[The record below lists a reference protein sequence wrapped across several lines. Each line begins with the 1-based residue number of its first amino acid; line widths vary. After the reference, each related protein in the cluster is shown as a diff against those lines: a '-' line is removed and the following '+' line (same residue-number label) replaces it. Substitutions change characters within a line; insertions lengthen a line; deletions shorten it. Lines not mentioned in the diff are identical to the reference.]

1 MFPLRFSFITHRT
14 LSLPLHA
21 HSLLSHSSLHF
32 FTLFSLSTLS
42 LHLLT
47 LLHFF
52 PTFSHHFSHSTL
64 SGHFF
69 FPFLLHFLTLF
80 CLSTFSLYFLYFFSY
95 FLSFLPTFS
104 FHFLTLLSL
113 LTVQCLPQSLTFSFL
128 VHIDIKNL
136 NQTIFTKHIYVSK
149 TLKKQYTHARTHTHT
164 LCQTSPTSEL

>member
-1 MFPLRFSFITHRT
+1 MKKHVWYFWIFLKVPKQVRNKVKNSKKNLMFPLRFFFYNTQDT
-14 LSLPLHA
+14 SLPLHA

-113 LTVQCLPQSLTFSFL
+113 LTV
-128 VHIDIKNL
+128 
-136 NQTIFTKHIYVSK
+136 
-149 TLKKQYTHARTHTHT
+149 
-164 LCQTSPTSEL
+164 